1 MKQVAGRVM
10 TRRNLLRGASAG
22 LFGAA
27 GAAVLAACGEAQVVE
42 KIVTQEVI
50 KEVPVETIV
59 TKEVVKEVPVESVVT
74 REVVKEVAVEKVVT
88 QEVIKEVV
96 KEVPVETVVTK
107 EVIKEVP
114 VEVEVEK
121 VVTKEVE
128 VIKEVT
134 AEMVIPEGPLSGETL
149 TLSASRANTQ
159 DIFTQLRQVSSTQA
173 FVTDYVFMP
182 LWYGDSWGTG
192 ETPALTGQWA
202 PGVASSWDEVEPNRV
217 YNFHLNPDV
226 GWHDGAPLTASD
238 VLFGI
243 EMAFDTGYNNNKHK
257 TDWGDIAGAQA
268 WGDNPT
274 DSAEDIEGV
283 SVIDEMTVQIAIG
296 SPDPDWWAAGS
307 KVFPMARHHYAGL
320 DKAIATEARATSL
333 LGNGPMIWE
342 RYVTQQ
348 FADLTANKGYA
359 YGAPYVDD
367 YIVRYGD
374 GAALDAATEANEQ
387 PNPIDFHRAAGG
399 IEAFSRLAGQPHL
412 RPFPQRSPFGSHVF
426 LNQTA
431 EVFADMTLEQQSLLI
446 EAMVLAV
453 DRDTMNNELYGGTRF
468 ISDYIF
474 EHIALLQD
482 PPEGTFRDLSY
493 NPDAARELV
502 AEAGW
507 DSDKTIQWIKWGPP
521 SPADLALKAYWEE
534 IGVNTEFM
542 LVDGSAVIEKL
553 YQERVHDMVMANMG
567 GAQNAL
573 DACLRVCSDRVYE
586 LGGWNHSNINR
597 PWIDE
602 MYAAVFAAQSQEE
615 KRELWLELTARL
627 HSRGNMVAGLLW
639 RGSLLNLYHRRV
651 NGAFWMQHYAIP
663 VRSPI
668 NQVWI
673 DPYWEER

>member
-1 MKQVAGRVM
+1 MGIGGKVQ
-10 TRRNLLRGASAG
+10 TRRNLLRGASAA

-27 GAAVLAACGEAQVVE
+27 GAAVLAACDEAQV
-42 KIVTQEVI
+42 
-50 KEVPVETIV
+50 
-59 TKEVVKEVPVESVVT
+59 
-74 REVVKEVAVEKVVT
+74 
-88 QEVIKEVV
+88 
-96 KEVPVETVVTK
+96 
-107 EVIKEVP
+107 
-114 VEVEVEK
+114 VEK
-121 VVTKEVE
+121 VVTKEIV
-128 VIKEVT
+128 VHPDSD
-134 AEMVIPEGPLSGETL
+134 PEIATPDGPLSGETL
-149 TLSASRANTQ
+149 TASASRTNTE
-159 DIFTQLRQVSSTQA
+159 DIFTPLRQVSSAQA

-182 LWYGDSWGTG
+182 LWYGDTWGDG
-192 ETPALTGQWA
+192 ATPALSGQWA
-202 PGVASSWDEVEPNRV
+202 PGVASSWDEVERNRV

-243 EMAFDTGYNNNKHK
+243 EMAFDTNYKNDKHK
-257 TDWGDIAGAQA
+257 TDWGDIAGAKA

-274 DSAEDIEGV
+274 DSAEDIEGI
-283 SVIDEMTVQIAIG
+283 SVIDRMTVQVALEE
-296 SPDPDWWAAGS
+296 PDPDWWAAGS
-307 KVFPMARHHYAGL
+307 KIFPMARHHYAGL

-348 FADLTANKGYA
+348 FADMTANKSYA

-374 GAALDAATEANEQ
+374 GEALNAATEANEQ

-399 IEAFSRLAGQPHL
+399 IEAFARLAAQAHL
-412 RPFPQRSPFGSHVF
+412 RPFPQRSPFASGVF

-431 EVFADMTLEQQSLLI
+431 EIFADMTLQQQSMLI

-453 DRDTMNNELYGGTRF
+453 DREQLNNELHGGTRF

-474 EHIALLQD
+474 EHVALLSD

-493 NPDAARELV
+493 NPDAARELL
-502 AEAGW
+502 AESGW
-507 DSDKTIQWIKWGPP
+507 DSNKVIKWMRWRA
-521 SPADLALKAYWEE
+521 PAPRDLAIKAYWDEVG
-534 IGVNTEFM
+534 IQTEF
-542 LVDGSAVIEKL
+542 LIIDGSAVIEKL
-553 YQERVHDMVMANMG
+553 YQERVHDLVFANMG
-567 GAQNAL
+567 GDQNPV
-573 DACLRVCSDRVYE
+573 DACLRICSDRLYE

-602 MYAAVFAAQSQEE
+602 AYAAILGAANAEE
-615 KRELWLELTARL
+615 RREAWLDMATRL
-627 HSRGNMVAGLLW
+627 HARGEMVYGQFS

-651 NGAFWMQHYAIP
+651 KGAFWMQNYAIP

-668 NQVWI
+668 NLVWI

>member
-1 MKQVAGRVM
+1 M
-10 TRRNLLRGASAG
+10 
-22 LFGAA
+22 
-27 GAAVLAACGEAQVVE
+27 
-42 KIVTQEVI
+42 
-50 KEVPVETIV
+50 
-59 TKEVVKEVPVESVVT
+59 
-74 REVVKEVAVEKVVT
+74 
-88 QEVIKEVV
+88 
-96 KEVPVETVVTK
+96 
-107 EVIKEVP
+107 
-114 VEVEVEK
+114 
-121 VVTKEVE
+121 
-128 VIKEVT
+128 
-134 AEMVIPEGPLSGETL
+134 IPEGPLSGEVL

-182 LWYGDSWGTG
+182 LWYGDTWGMG
-192 ETPALTGQWA
+192 ETPAMTGQWA
-202 PGVASSWDEVEPNRV
+202 PGVASSWEEVERNRV
-217 YNFHLNPDV
+217 YNFTLNPDV
-226 GWHDGAPLTASD
+226 GWHDGAPLTTSD
-238 VLFGI
+238 VLFGM
-243 EMAFDTGYNNNKHK
+243 EMAFDTNYNNNKHK
-257 TDWGDIAGAQA
+257 QDWGDIAGARA

-283 SVIDEMTVQIAIG
+283 SVIDEMTVQIALEK
-296 SPDPDWWAAGS
+296 PDPDWWAAGS

-348 FADLTANKGYA
+348 FADMTANKSYA

-374 GAALDAATEANEQ
+374 GEALNAATEANEQ

-399 IEAFSRLAGQPHL
+399 SRTEAFARLAAQPHL
-412 RPFPQRSPFGSHVF
+412 RPFPQRSPFGGHVF
-426 LNQTA
+426 FNQTA
-431 EVFADMTLEQQSLLI
+431 EIFSDMTLEQQSLVI
-446 EAMVLAV
+446 EAMVRAV
-453 DRDTMNNELYGGTRF
+453 DRETMNNELHGGTLF

-493 NPDAARELV
+493 DPDESRALLE
-502 AEAGW
+502 EAQW
-507 DSDKTIQWIKWGPP
+507 DTEKVIKWIKWGPP
-521 SPADLALKAYWEE
+521 SAADLALKDYWDQV
-534 IGVNTEFM
+534 GVKTEFL

-567 GAQNAL
+567 GGQNAL
-573 DACLRVCSDRVYE
+573 DACLRVCSDKVYE

-602 MYAAVFAAQSQEE
+602 MYAAVFAAETQEE
-615 KRELWLELTARL
+615 KREVWLELAARL
-627 HSRGNMVAGLLW
+627 HSKGNMVAGLLW

-651 NGAFWMQHYAIP
+651 QGAFWMQHYAIP

>member
-1 MKQVAGRVM
+1 MTSFSRKIM
-10 TRRNLLRGASAG
+10 TRRHLLRGASVGAV
-22 LFGAA
+22 GAA
-27 GAAVLAACGEAQVVE
+27 GAALLAACGEPQV
-42 KIVTQEVI
+42 
-50 KEVPVETIV
+50 V
-59 TKEVVKEVPVESVVT
+59 TKEV
-74 REVVKEVAVEKVVT
+74 
-88 QEVIKEVV
+88 I

-107 EVIKEVP
+107 EVIKEVA
-114 VEVEVEK
+114 VEKIVTQEVIKEVAVEK
-121 VVTKEVE
+121 VVTVTEVKEVE
-128 VIKEVT
+128 VQVGPAMT
-134 AEMVIPEGPLSGETL
+134 PIPEGPISGGVL

-182 LWYGDSWGTG
+182 LWYGDTWGDG
-192 ETPALTGQWA
+192 ETPAMTGSWA
-202 PGVASSWDEVEPNRV
+202 PGVASSWDEVEKNRA

-226 GWHDGAPLTASD
+226 GWHDGAPLTTDD

-243 EMAFDTGYNNNKHK
+243 EMAFDTNYNNNKHK
-257 TDWGDIAGAQA
+257 TDMGDIAGAKA

-274 DSAEDIEGV
+274 DSPEDMEGV
-283 SVIDEMTVQIAIG
+283 SVIDEMTIQIALEK
-296 SPDPDWWAAGS
+296 PDPDWWAAGS
-307 KVFPMARHHYAGL
+307 KVFAMARHHYAGL
-320 DKAIATEARATSL
+320 DKAVATEARAVDL

-348 FADLTANKGYA
+348 FADLTANKSYA
-359 YGAPYVDD
+359 YGAPWVND

-374 GAALDAATEANEQ
+374 GEALNAATEANEQ

-399 IEAFSRLAGQPHL
+399 SRTEAFARLASQPHL

-426 LNQTA
+426 FNQTA
-431 EVFADMTLEQQSLLI
+431 EIFEDMTLEQQSLVI
-446 EAMVLAV
+446 EAMVRAV

-493 NPDAARELV
+493 NVDEARALLE
-502 AEAGW
+502 EAQW
-507 DSDKTIQWIKWGPP
+507 DSSKVIKWIKWGPP
-521 SPADLALKAYWEE
+521 SAADLALKDYWDQ
-534 IGVNTEFM
+534 IGVQTEFQ

-567 GAQNAL
+567 GSQNAL
-573 DACLRVCSDRVYE
+573 DACLRVCSDKVYE

-602 MYAAVFAAQSQEE
+602 MYAAVFAADSQEE
-615 KRELWLELTARL
+615 KREVWLDLAARL
-627 HSRGNMVAGLLW
+627 HSKGNIVAGLLW

-651 NGAFWMQHYAIP
+651 QGAFWMQHYAIP

-673 DPYWEER
+673 DPHWEERGS